1 MCRGEAGSQSELR
14 GKRRERVIIKANG
27 RPSLEIL
34 RLLGLSRLGELG
46 SCWKKCYSSTSSR
59 KKKVPQ
65 RGFHLNMPCQLGCQT
80 HVQPPKIPPP
90 KNCHIPLLCLFAQ
103 HPAPSC
109 CRSRPLL
116 PKIIGARGRSSP
128 RRQSLGVDN
137 PRLPVISWDCV
148 PYRLRYGLFCTAVQ
162 HPACHYVIPAWWAR
176 THVAPYLRRSA
187 CLAASCARGCAAA
200 VSEAAGGSCLWSC
213 QPTARVSCLL
223 PSTHYPWHPTTRHGG
238 IWTEPSG
245 PDTSIHPDLLS

>member
-14 GKRRERVIIKANG
+14 GKRRERVIIKTNG

-46 SCWKKCYSSTSSR
+46 SCWKKCYSSSSSR

-148 PYRLRYGLFCTAVQ
+148 PYRLRYGLFCTVVQ

-187 CLAASCARGCAAA
+187 CLAASCAPRQSIRGF
-200 VSEAAGGSCLWSC
+200 GSCRGFLLVVLPTSC
-213 QPTARVSCLL
+213 KGLVPPAFYPL
-223 PSTHYPWHPTTRHGG
+223 PLASNDSTRRHMDRA
-238 IWTEPSG
+238 IRT
-245 PDTSIHPDLLS
+245 